1 MLRVSRGGARGLI
14 KSELA
19 PPKAEPGVRGLH
31 AVARPAATGKC
42 GGKSKAFLKPGT
54 PDYRFRQGAQQAA
67 AAKAAASMNVA
78 DARRKTVYD
87 IIEKHEVAS
96 WRTRALRDVQPFLTA
111 ALKGSMPNSVLDALH
126 SIPLVPRRVHPL
138 QALGWGPRADTSAPT
153 GSPRRSRQTWRGSGT
168 CTAAPGGC
176 RRSSCGRSSDSA
188 LLAAAAAVPA
198 EVTERVQAKLM
209 YGA

>member
-67 AAKAAASMNVA
+67 AAKAAASMDVA
-78 DARRKTVYD
+78 DARRKTV
-87 IIEKHEVAS
+87 
-96 WRTRALRDVQPFLTA
+96 
-111 ALKGSMPNSVLDALH
+111 
-126 SIPLVPRRVHPL
+126 
-138 QALGWGPRADTSAPT
+138 
-153 GSPRRSRQTWRGSGT
+153 
-168 CTAAPGGC
+168 
-176 RRSSCGRSSDSA
+176 
-188 LLAAAAAVPA
+188 
-198 EVTERVQAKLM
+198 
-209 YGA
+209 

>member
-138 QALGWGPRADTSAPT
+138 QALGWGPRADTSDRQARRAALARR
-153 GSPRRSRQTWRGSGT
+153 GAEVVRVPRHPVD
-168 CTAAPGGC
+168 AGG
-176 RRSSCGRSSDSA
+176 
-188 LLAAAAAVPA
+188 AAAGGVVIQPCSPPLLQCLP
-198 EVTERVQAKLM
+198 R
-209 YGA
+209 

>member
-1 MLRVSRGGARGLI
+1 MLRVSRGGARGPI

-87 IIEKHEVAS
+87 IIEKHGSPAS
-96 WRTRALRDVQPFLTA
+96 ALR
-111 ALKGSMPNSVLDALH
+111 S
-126 SIPLVPRRVHPL
+126 
-138 QALGWGPRADTSAPT
+138 SAVR
-153 GSPRRSRQTWRGSGT
+153 RRSRAEFSASRAWRRRAQKRPRRTPLMWRKCVLSRSLPEALGSSYSY
-168 CTAAPGGC
+168 
-176 RRSSCGRSSDSA
+176 R
-188 LLAAAAAVPA
+188 
-198 EVTERVQAKLM
+198 
-209 YGA
+209 